1 MIFNIFLHLAFVST
15 EQDEVQ
21 AKRRRTEKKVCQK
34 FKQNNKRTE
43 SKEEL
48 PILLLMDTTYQIGS
62 EKMYI
67 IYS

>member
-48 PILLLMDTTYQIGS
+48 HC
-62 EKMYI
+62 I
-67 IYS
+67 IVYFRFKLFYKLKLNFI